1 MAITRQSAHE
11 RFKAAPPRLPPHV
24 VARNRYLA
32 EQHRT
37 ERLLKQIQ
45 SGTYR
50 LADDV
55 DGTDDEAVPW

>member
-1 MAITRQSAHE
+1 M
-11 RFKAAPPRLPPHV
+11 PPHV

-32 EQHRT
+32 EQRRG

-50 LADDV
+50 SADDG
-55 DGTDDEAVPW
+55 DGTDGSNDEAVPW